1 MKVRLLKRRPLS
13 VVPRLGMT
21 RRSARKWRV
30 SFYRNIKYEVGG
42 YGYGI
47 ILWRVK

>member
-1 MKVRLLKRRPLS
+1 MKVRQLKRRPLS

-21 RRSARKWRV
+21 RKSARKWRFG
-30 SFYRNIKYEVGG
+30 FYRSIKYVGGG
-42 YGYGI
+42 YGYGL